1 MSNMSY
7 CRFENTY
14 GDLSDCVDALEESGL
29 EDLSDREKKF
39 AEKIKDLCKE
49 YLELTETQ
57 EENAEI

>member
-1 MSNMSY
+1 MPKFKFCVIKIEEY
-7 CRFENTY
+7 FEI
-14 GDLSDCVDALEESGL
+14 LEV

-57 EENAEI
+57 EEDAEI